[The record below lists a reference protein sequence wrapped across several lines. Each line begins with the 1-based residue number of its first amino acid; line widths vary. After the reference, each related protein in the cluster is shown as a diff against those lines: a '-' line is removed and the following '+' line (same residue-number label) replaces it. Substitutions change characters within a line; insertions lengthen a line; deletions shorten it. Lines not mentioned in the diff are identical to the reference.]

1 MQCSDICGFAPY
13 FFEGNFIGGNFILYF
28 GYISLVKTRLITY
41 HFKAPNMVA
50 KNVIDQC
57 EFSNNVGTLLVI
69 YNNSSNGIVKKQ
81 LEQHNIK
88 WEHMIKKFIST

>member
-1 MQCSDICGFAPY
+1 
-13 FFEGNFIGGNFILYF
+13 
-28 GYISLVKTRLITY
+28 
-41 HFKAPNMVA
+41 MVA